1 MTAKHLCD
9 DTDLNN
15 LHADYLVPWVSFNL
29 RELELRVVWV
39 HALDLFPCWSTQNLE
54 VVMPQYVMVQKK
66 LTKQWR

>member
-39 HALDLFPCWSTQNLE
+39 HALDLFPCWSTQNLDNLNE
-54 VVMPQYVMVQKK
+54 LVNST
-66 LTKQWR
+66 LSRKQRLHG